1 MSARAALLT
10 PTSRLPKPNHA
21 ASSEAVR
28 AYRIESKWGDWRVA
42 FSDAGLRELTLPGHP
57 LKTRA
62 TKDLPEL
69 AGREGELGRRVRKA
83 LEARLRGERTDLPWE
98 AFDLGGRP
106 PFHAKAWRALYEIP
120 FGEVRTYGE
129 IAKAA
134 RSPKAVRAAGQACGA
149 NPIVLFIPCHR
160 VVASTG
166 PGGFGAGLE
175 WKAKLLEL
183 EGYRL

>member
-1 MSARAALLT
+1 M
-10 PTSRLPKPNHA
+10 
-21 ASSEAVR
+21 
-28 AYRIESKWGDWRVA
+28 A
-42 FSDAGLRELTLPGHP
+42 FTDAGLRELTLPGHP
-57 LKTRA
+57 LKARA

-69 AGREGELGRRVRKA
+69 NGQEGALGRRVRSA
-83 LEARLRGERTDLPWE
+83 LETRLLGGRADLPWE

-106 PFHAKAWRALYEIP
+106 PFHTKAWRALYEIP
-120 FGEVRTYGE
+120 FGKVKTYGE
-129 IAKAA
+129 IAQAA
-134 RSPKAVRAAGQACGA
+134 KSPKAVRAAGQACGA

-175 WKAKLLEL
+175 WKARLLEL